1 MTFDPIYMNPVL
13 FTLEALL
20 AGLVLYAVGR
30 SSWAARRARQGGV
43 RANVTRGN
51 PSMSVL
57 LTVFGFLSTF
67 YVPPVVFSELSP
79 VEKTSL
85 YLLNTAA
92 VGYVTLRSAWGRN
105 KILSI
110 HERLRD
116 E

>member
-1 MTFDPIYMNPVL
+1 MNPVL
-13 FTLEALL
+13 LTLELLL
-20 AGLVLYAVGR
+20 AVLVLYAFGR
-30 SSWAARRARQGGV
+30 STWTGSGSKPGGV

-79 VEKTSL
+79 VGKTLL
-85 YLLNTAA
+85 YLINTAA
-92 VGYVTLRSAWGRN
+92 VGYVTLRSGWGRN

-110 HERLRD
+110 HRRLR
-116 E
+116 EE